1 MKENEEQ
8 DPHGDSDDE
17 EEGSDHD
24 SEHDSDDDSDDDDS
38 DHDSSDFHVLPPP
51 KKGTLDAA
59 IESATRVAL
68 NLARTTLDHFA
79 ESMAQ
84 HLQ

>member
-1 MKENEEQ
+1 VKENEEN
-8 DPHGDSDDE
+8 DSHGDSDDE

-24 SEHDSDDDSDDDDS
+24 SEHDSDDDSDDDS
-38 DHDSSDFHVLPPP
+38 DHESSDFHVLPPP

-68 NLARTTLDHFA
+68 NMARTTLDHFA

>member
-17 EEGSDHD
+17 EEGSNHD
-24 SEHDSDDDSDDDDS
+24 SEHDSDDDSDDDS

-68 NLARTTLDHFA
+68 NMARTTLDHFA